1 MAAMGSF
8 LQACHLNIDF
18 GQFIVSLVT
27 VTGKNNIQEQQYR
40 VLVSLDKQSITA
52 YAQNEK
58 LKPGMALDADFIVD
72 KRRLY
77 EWVLEPIFA
86 LGHKISL

>member
-1 MAAMGSF
+1 
-8 LQACHLNIDF
+8 
-18 GQFIVSLVT
+18 
-27 VTGKNNIQEQQYR
+27 
-40 VLVSLDKQSITA
+40 
-52 YAQNEK
+52 
-58 LKPGMALDADFIVD
+58 MALDADFIVD

>member
-1 MAAMGSF
+1 M
-8 LQACHLNIDF
+8 
-18 GQFIVSLVT
+18 
-27 VTGKNNIQEQQYR
+27 EQQYR
-40 VLVSLDKQSITA
+40 VLVALDKQTIKA
-52 YAQNEK
+52 YMQNEP

-77 EWVLEPIFA
+77 EWVLEPLFA